1 MSTHQA
7 APDFLPLFD
16 APCQRASST
25 SRAAAVAIAPAA
37 PTLRAQVLA
46 YIEQHPAGLTDE
58 EVQLGLGMNPSTQ
71 RPRRIELVKAGL
83 IREAGSR
90 KTTSGRKA
98 TVWQA
103 VRLA

>member
-1 MSTHQA
+1 MGTHQA

-16 APCQRASST
+16 APCQRASQT
-25 SRAAAVAIAPAA
+25 SRAAAVSIAPAA

-46 YIEQHPAGLTDE
+46 YIEQHPSGLTDE
-58 EVQLGLGMNPSTQ
+58 EVQLGLEMNPSTQ
-71 RPRRIELVKAGL
+71 RPRRIELQRAGL
-83 IREAGSR
+83 IAPSGTR

>member
-1 MSTHQA
+1 MSERA
-7 APDFLPLFD
+7 LPLFD
-16 APCQRASST
+16 APCQRASQT
-25 SRAAAVAIAPAA
+25 SRAAAVAISPAA

-46 YIEQHPAGLTDE
+46 YIGQHPAGLTDE
-58 EVQLGLGMNPSTQ
+58 EVQVGLGMNPSTQ

-83 IREAGSR
+83 LRESGSR
-90 KTTSGRKA
+90 KTISDRKA